1 MKSLELFIRVYHMQD
16 IHLEKKIDAFCKSV
30 DIKKKDFSMLFGLS
44 GPTRLYEILT
54 NPQDY
59 HINHFALLQELHKIT
74 EKTGQEFLE
83 YVRNINKKIRYS

>member
-1 MKSLELFIRVYHMQD
+1 MQD